1 MFTLSSPPVQSGLIP
16 LLTALILVGL
26 IRLIGGPGCGAALAG
41 LALALAVLA
50 SYWATFRVPAF
61 PPVGATNKLFYIVL
75 FATIA
80 GFTADLIAREG
91 WMGRTV
97 ASLAGPFA
105 ALWIGL
111 EKGLDAPWPAGVAV
125 LIVVAVTAA
134 TGWRYHSQANRSS
147 EIGATT
153 LVLCLAMAACA
164 FMSNAASSAQLAGG
178 LAAATGGFVLWNWP
192 KARFP
197 FNTAALAAA
206 LSLTGGLAVQ
216 LALFVPKLETY
227 ALLPL
232 VVIPFLVPLG
242 ARLVKGTGLISQGVR
257 PVVVGLLCALP
268 AAAAVLIVFFTMPEA
283 TSASGY

>member
-1 MFTLSSPPVQSGLIP
+1 
-16 LLTALILVGL
+16 
-26 IRLIGGPGCGAALAG
+26 
-41 LALALAVLA
+41 
-50 SYWATFRVPAF
+50 
-61 PPVGATNKLFYIVL
+61 
-75 FATIA
+75 
-80 GFTADLIAREG
+80 
-91 WMGRTV
+91 
-97 ASLAGPFA
+97 
-105 ALWIGL
+105 
-111 EKGLDAPWPAGVAV
+111 
-125 LIVVAVTAA
+125 
-134 TGWRYHSQANRSS
+134 
-147 EIGATT
+147 
-153 LVLCLAMAACA
+153 
-164 FMSNAASSAQLAGG
+164 MSNAASSAQLAGG